1 MNENILKQE
10 RKLIKTSLFRKT
22 YQPNPKLVFDA
33 KEHIPTTTK
42 HKLVTVDSAQIEART
57 LAWMANEN
65 EILNAFRH
73 GRDVYSEFALQ
84 NLSARNGGAI
94 REVIT
99 APPETELDGKD

>member
-22 YQPNPKLVFDA
+22 YQLKPKFVFDT
-33 KEHIPTTTK
+33 KEHEPTITK

-57 LAWMANEN
+57 LAWVTNEN
-65 EILNAFRH
+65 EILNDFHH

-99 APPETELDGKD
+99 TPPED